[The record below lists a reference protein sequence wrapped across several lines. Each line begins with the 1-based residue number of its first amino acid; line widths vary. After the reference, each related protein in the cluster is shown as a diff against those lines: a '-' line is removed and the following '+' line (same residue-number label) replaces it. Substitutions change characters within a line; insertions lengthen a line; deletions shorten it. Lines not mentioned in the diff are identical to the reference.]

1 MLAAV
6 AVLVHGAEQE
16 APNPI
21 LPATNEIVVGALAFL
36 IVFFVL
42 WKMAFPAI
50 KTSMQARADK
60 IRADLDAAESQ
71 KNQAQ
76 QVLDEYQRQLSDAR
90 NEAGRI
96 IEEARRAADDL
107 RRDLM
112 AKAESEAAELRQ
124 RAQADIDATVARA
137 KADLQREVAS
147 FAVTIAERVVERNL
161 DRDAQLGLIERY
173 INEVGGMGAAAG
185 SNA

>member
-1 MLAAV
+1 MLAML
-6 AVLVHGAEQE
+6 VLAAEE
-16 APNPI
+16 TGSGHNPI
-21 LPATNEIVVGALAFL
+21 LPATNEVVVGAISFL

-42 WKMAFPAI
+42 WKLAFPGI
-50 KTSMQARADK
+50 KAAMEARADK
-60 IRADLDAAESQ
+60 IRGDLDAAESQ

-76 QVLDEYQRQLSDAR
+76 QVLEDYQRQLADAR
-90 NEAGRI
+90 SEAGRI
-96 IEEARRAADDL
+96 IEESRRAADDL

-161 DRDAQLGLIERY
+161 DRDAQLALIERY
-173 INEVGGMGAAAG
+173 INEVGAMGGNGAG
-185 SNA
+185 SNN